1 MGLASG
7 LVAQVKR
14 HPVLH
19 RWALRAWSLR
29 HPPPYRR
36 PNMEFEFDAWNA
48 ISSLRNQVGRQLG
61 EDNTGPYPYRQPT
74 QNRYE
79 SCPFKDSRHGL
90 PMNVTNLRL
99 VMPDA
104 ADAHRLVTELRNR
117 YIAQRGLAGPRLDL
131 VQAYLFSK
139 FAVSLPAYLTRR
151 RDRPVREGELQALE
165 TAFYMLGTA
174 PFMMVRQLMVRG
186 DRRPLQRQP
195 LDAEGLYRLA
205 DESGVLISTRCCAC
219 PASPKLII
227 EFFDV
232 IMNGGFQGPL
242 ESAQVTRVLD
252 TVGDWDRFYAYA
264 LAASRLELLV
274 KLDQALVAQALLA
287 LPHQE
292 GLAGTPGQA
301 LHQQA
306 LEQALARSHLRVP
319 PGGDLQ
325 AAAQTV
331 VDVLQALLQD
341 HDEQATL
348 AALAVGR
355 HAPQLPALAAGAAT
369 ARRIRQQQ
377 AILLEAC
384 RRNLHA
390 VQHALGQPQWPDI
403 GADDLQRRSA
413 GPALGELLAWLE
425 ASAPRAAVQA
435 A

>member
-19 RWALRAWSLR
+19 RWALR
-29 HPPPYRR
+29 HPPPFRR
-36 PNMEFEFDAWNA
+36 PNMEFEFDAWNG
-48 ISSLRNQVGRQLG
+48 ISSLRNRNGRQLG

-90 PMNVTNLRL
+90 PMNITNLRL

-104 ADAHRLVTELRNR
+104 ADAYRLVTVLRNR
-117 YIAQRGLAGPRLDL
+117 YIAQRGLSGPRLDL

-139 FAVSLPAYLTRR
+139 FAVSLLAYLTRR
-151 RDRPVREGELQALE
+151 RERPVRDGELQALE

-186 DRRPLQRQP
+186 DRRPLERQP
-195 LDAEGLYRLA
+195 LDAEALYRLA
-205 DESGVLISTRCCAC
+205 DESGVLISTRRCAC

-232 IMNGGFQGPL
+232 IMNGGYQGPL
-242 ESAQVTRVLD
+242 ESDQVSRVLD

-287 LPHQE
+287 LPQQAE
-292 GLAGTPGQA
+292 LADATGQA
-301 LHQQA
+301 LHRAA
-306 LEQALARSHLRVP
+306 LEQALAHSHLRAPAGADV
-319 PGGDLQ
+319 Q
-325 AAAQTV
+325 ALARTT
-331 VDVLQALLQD
+331 VDVLHALLQD
-341 HDEQATL
+341 HGEQATL
-348 AALAVGR
+348 AALAG
-355 HAPQLPALAAGAAT
+355 ADAAQDALPAGAAT
-369 ARRIRQQQ
+369 AARIRREQ

-384 RRNLHA
+384 RRNLRA
-390 VQHALGQPQWPDI
+390 VQDALGQAQWPDI
-403 GADDLQRRSA
+403 GADDLQRRAA
-413 GPALGELLAWLE
+413 GPALAALLAWLE
-425 ASAPRAAVQA
+425 APATRLAAQPA
-435 A
+435 